1 MCEASK
7 GHNKFERYFSGNQK
21 VKKQETRNTDPIVPK
36 RAHDPLGH

>member
-7 GHNKFERYFSGNQK
+7 DHNKVERYSSGNQK
-21 VKKQETRNTDPIVPK
+21 GKKQETRDTEPIVPK